1 MKLLCDKGNVHAQV
15 VCPFATS
22 NSPLNK
28 VNKLSQHDAFSGSG
42 REHRPSL
49 DIGLYAGDGKV
60 SLSLPRFFRGLM
72 TINSSQGK
80 IMLSPA
86 FEKRTALLSDD
97 GGIRVYF
104 VGDRTRFWMLWGD
117 NDDKREGDAGPAYSD
132 IYPEEPLDKLSMGS
146 WNSIVWIRW
155 VGEPDLSR

>member
-1 MKLLCDKGNVHAQV
+1 MKLLCDNGNVHAQV
-15 VCPFATS
+15 VCRFATS

-49 DIGLYAGDGKV
+49 DIGLYPGDGKV

-117 NDDKREGDAGPAYSD
+117 NDDKREGDAGPACSD
-132 IYPEEPLDKLSMGS
+132 TYPEQP
-146 WNSIVWIRW
+146 
-155 VGEPDLSR
+155 